1 MGAGP
6 TEVNGEVGKGVADSG
21 SPVGIAEDS
30 WDAIPETPSKQSW
43 LLVTT
48 DPPIQVR
55 VPINSVTLEGS
66 ERAEEGTL
74 RLAALEASD
83 SAEVA
88 VGSRDW
94 IEEKKLLIPLASW
107 DWIDEGRPPIALDR
121 WDNAE
126 DGRLRLAEPD
136 TCRAEDGNLSVP
148 VPAAPKI
155 WDCAIEGSVRLDM
168 PVITDCVEDGKLRLK
183 TGIEDAVE
191 VIGVGFIS
199 DIIDPIDSE
208 VSVSEEIPEFDVGF
222 NPLIILAINP
232 VVTAAEEVSK
242 LEVGFCRH
250 IEAIDSTVDPEVAK
264 LEVGLRADIILAM
277 NPVVRLVIIP
287 AKGTDS
293 VAALFGMDVG
303 PGIQNHP
310 WLQSAHIQPYP
321 HGPNWA
327 GVCGGGQNHPSGH
340 SEQVYPMFG
349 HGLVV
354 VIISQPHSSVEVIG
368 GWVLE
373 GEGVTETPLE
383 HVDAGKAEVIFDT
396 NVKEDENDGHTL
408 N

>member
-21 SPVGIAEDS
+21 SSVGMIEDS

-48 DPPIQVR
+48 EPPIQVR
-55 VPINSVTLEGS
+55 VPINSVTLESS

-74 RLAALEASD
+74 RFAVLEAAD
-83 SAEVA
+83 GAEVA

-136 TCRAEDGNLSVP
+136 TCKAEDGNLSVP
-148 VPAAPKI
+148 VPVAPEV

-191 VIGVGFIS
+191 AVGVGFIP
-199 DIIDPIDSE
+199 DIIDAIDSE
-208 VSVSEEIPEFDVGF
+208 VSVSEEVPEFDVGF
-222 NPLIILAINP
+222 NPLSILAINP
-232 VVTAAEEVSK
+232 VATVAEEVSK
-242 LEVGFCRH
+242 LEVGFSGH
-250 IEAIDSTVDPEVAK
+250 IEAIDPTVVPEVPK
-264 LEVGLRADIILAM
+264 LDVGFRADIILAI
-277 NPVVRLVIIP
+277 NPVVGLVIIP
-287 AKGTDS
+287 AEGTDS
-293 VAALFGMDVG
+293 VAALFEMDVG
-303 PGIQNHP
+303 PGIQNQP

-327 GVCGGGQNHPSGH
+327 GVCGGGQNHPPGH
-340 SEQVYPMFG
+340 SEQVYPIFG
-349 HGLVV
+349 HGFVVV
-354 VIISQPHSSVEVIG
+354 VISQPQSSMEVLG
-368 GWVLE
+368 G
-373 GEGVTETPLE
+373 
-383 HVDAGKAEVIFDT
+383 
-396 NVKEDENDGHTL
+396 
-408 N
+408 